1 MTTRG
6 FIIERDSPKEFWGC
20 LRYVD
25 KKVVLTCRGECG
37 YEKTY
42 RSAGDVKY
50 QIKIGKFTGY
60 CRDCLKNGKLAEMLS
75 NWLTENEVDT
85 DLFDLSS
92 QRYEIISGRKEAVI
106 DKICRQCSEPKPVR
120 IRSVRETMRLGGTV
134 KDVCTDCWRDGR
146 VIKQEPKKNAISD
159 SNNYVLVLSPGHPNS
174 QKSGYVLEHR
184 LVMEQNLGRYLLPH
198 ETVHHKNGIKNDNRI
213 ENLQLRQG
221 NHGQGVV
228 RYCGDCGSHNI
239 LHGEL

>member
-50 QIKIGKFTGY
+50 QIKTGKFTGY
-60 CRDCLKNGKLAEMLS
+60 CRRCLNSGKLAEKLA
-75 NWLTENEVDT
+75 NWLKPEEVENPEA
-85 DLFDLSS
+85 FDFDS
-92 QRYEIISGRKEAVI
+92 QRHEVVSGRKEPVI
-106 DKICRQCSEPKPVR
+106 DKICIQCSERNTVR
-120 IRSVRETMRLGGTV
+120 IRSVRETIRLGGQV
-134 KDVCTDCWRDGR
+134 KIICTNCVNPNRAGYAEGSGYVR
-146 VIKQEPKKNAISD
+146 VSE
-159 SNNYVLVLSPGHPNS
+159 PGHPNANS
-174 QKSGYVLEHR
+174 RGYVLEHR